1 MEEEIYEDLKG
12 NFEKAFGA
20 LRREFSRVRSGRANV
35 NLLDSIKVPYY
46 GELTALSQVAALQ
59 VPEPRMITVKP
70 WEKTMLKEIERAIQQ
85 SSLGITP
92 SNDGTLIR
100 LSIPPLTEDRR
111 RDLAKQVVKLGENSK
126 VSVRNSRR
134 DANAM
139 LKALQKDGDLT
150 EDDLKRA
157 LDQVQTLTDDAIK
170 QLDQIVKTKEDEL
183 MEV

>member
-1 MEEEIYEDLKG
+1 MEEELYEDLKA
-12 NFEKAFGA
+12 NFEKTFGA
-20 LRREFSRVRSGRANV
+20 LRRELSRVRSGRANV
-35 NLLDSIKVPYY
+35 NLLDNVKVPYY
-46 GELTALSQVAALQ
+46 GEPTAISQVASLQ
-59 VPEPRMITVKP
+59 VPEPRMITIKP

-85 SSLGITP
+85 SNLGITP
-92 SNDGTLIR
+92 SNDGTVIR
-100 LSIPPLTEDRR
+100 LSVPPLTEERR
-111 RDLAKQVVKLGENSK
+111 RDLARQVQQHGENGK

-157 LDQVQTLTDDAIK
+157 LDNVQSLTDDAVK
-170 QLDQIVKTKEDEL
+170 QLDQIVNVKEEEL